1 MNHYTT
7 RATNL
12 PVIVKLIA
20 EKLKCSEMEALDQ
33 FYNSAV
39 GECFADDETGLYGQ
53 SALHVY
59 GLFMEEMSYNLCKRY
74 L

>member
-1 MNHYTT
+1 MNHYTI

-20 EKLKCSEMEALDQ
+20 EKLKCSELDALDR

-39 GECFADDETGLYGQ
+39 GKCFSDDETGLYGQ
-53 SALHVY
+53 SALYVY
-59 GLFMEEMSYNLCKRY
+59 GLFLEEISYNKK
-74 L
+74 